1 MSDHQ
6 NEVPSLLSDPQLP
19 KKNNKTLK
27 VGMTLAIMAI
37 ALLVYFIQDEQQQN
51 LLKEEALTAAF
62 LQLDSLSNEL
72 DKRILTI
79 SKLGGEID
87 TLVGIKQK
95 LEEEKKYFL
104 NRDQRQK
111 IKLGTLRD
119 KVEGYRQLLLIKD
132 EEINQLTQINEQL
145 TTENIELKNETQV
158 LNQSINNIKLEKK
171 DLNQKVQL
179 LSRLKIED
187 FIIEHEG
194 FEENEAG
201 EITPINIKE
210 INKKIRFFVEERYP
224 EIVEYTRNII
234 WDSYKTF
241 LSPSD
246 IYHFHTFIAQ
256 VKVNDL
262 ERLKYVEVIYNPFV
276 KKVKGD
282 FEWIAEDEEFYLVD
296 EKEEKK
302 DNAADLIELG
312 ISNQEQK
319 PGLENFVS
327 EHQGFLDVMEQKN
340 LKDSEIVPVNVKE
353 INKSIRAFVKSSYS
367 NVEYTRNIIWDSYTS
382 FISPFDKFHHHNFV
396 AQVKVKDVKR
406 LKYLE
411 VFYNPKTEKVTSD
424 FVWIES
430 DEEFFRVKESEE

>member
-1 MSDHQ
+1 MKFSIF
-6 NEVPSLLSDPQLP
+6 SLFISC
-19 KKNNKTLK
+19 
-27 VGMTLAIMAI
+27 
-37 ALLVYFIQDEQQQN
+37 ALLCAVAVSAQEQ
-51 LLKEEALTAAF
+51 
-62 LQLDSLSNEL
+62 
-72 DKRILTI
+72 R
-79 SKLGGEID
+79 
-87 TLVGIKQK
+87 V
-95 LEEEKKYFL
+95 
-104 NRDQRQK
+104 
-111 IKLGTLRD
+111 
-119 KVEGYRQLLLIKD
+119 
-132 EEINQLTQINEQL
+132 
-145 TTENIELKNETQV
+145 
-158 LNQSINNIKLEKK
+158 
-171 DLNQKVQL
+171 
-179 LSRLKIED
+179 KIED

-396 AQVKVKDVKR
+396 AQVKVKDVNR

>member
-1 MSDHQ
+1 MKFSIF
-6 NEVPSLLSDPQLP
+6 SLFISF
-19 KKNNKTLK
+19 
-27 VGMTLAIMAI
+27 
-37 ALLVYFIQDEQQQN
+37 ALLYTFAVSAQEQ
-51 LLKEEALTAAF
+51 
-62 LQLDSLSNEL
+62 
-72 DKRILTI
+72 R
-79 SKLGGEID
+79 
-87 TLVGIKQK
+87 V
-95 LEEEKKYFL
+95 
-104 NRDQRQK
+104 
-111 IKLGTLRD
+111 
-119 KVEGYRQLLLIKD
+119 
-132 EEINQLTQINEQL
+132 
-145 TTENIELKNETQV
+145 
-158 LNQSINNIKLEKK
+158 
-171 DLNQKVQL
+171 
-179 LSRLKIED
+179 KIED

-241 LSPSD
+241 LSPSE

-262 ERLKYVEVIYNPFV
+262 DRLKYVEVIYNPFV

-327 EHQGFLDVMEQKN
+327 EHQGFLDVMERKN

-353 INKSIRAFVKSSYS
+353 INKSIRAFVKSTYS

>member
-1 MSDHQ
+1 MKFSIF
-6 NEVPSLLSDPQLP
+6 SLFISF
-19 KKNNKTLK
+19 
-27 VGMTLAIMAI
+27 
-37 ALLVYFIQDEQQQN
+37 ALLYTFAVSAQEQ
-51 LLKEEALTAAF
+51 
-62 LQLDSLSNEL
+62 
-72 DKRILTI
+72 R
-79 SKLGGEID
+79 
-87 TLVGIKQK
+87 V
-95 LEEEKKYFL
+95 
-104 NRDQRQK
+104 
-111 IKLGTLRD
+111 
-119 KVEGYRQLLLIKD
+119 
-132 EEINQLTQINEQL
+132 
-145 TTENIELKNETQV
+145 
-158 LNQSINNIKLEKK
+158 
-171 DLNQKVQL
+171 
-179 LSRLKIED
+179 KIED

-241 LSPSD
+241 LSPSE

-262 ERLKYVEVIYNPFV
+262 DRLKYLEVIYNPFV

-319 PGLENFVS
+319 PGLKNFVS
-327 EHQGFLDVMEQKN
+327 EHQGFLDVMERKN

-353 INKSIRAFVKSSYS
+353 INKSIRTFVKSSYS

-382 FISPFDKFHHHNFV
+382 FISPFDKFHYHNFV
-396 AQVKVKDVKR
+396 AQVKVKDIKR

-430 DEEFFRVKESEE
+430 DKEFFRVKESEE

>member
-1 MSDHQ
+1 MKFNIFCLFISFT
-6 NEVPSLLSDPQLP
+6 LLCAVAVSAQ
-19 KKNNKTLK
+19 
-27 VGMTLAIMAI
+27 
-37 ALLVYFIQDEQQQN
+37 EQ
-51 LLKEEALTAAF
+51 
-62 LQLDSLSNEL
+62 
-72 DKRILTI
+72 R
-79 SKLGGEID
+79 
-87 TLVGIKQK
+87 V
-95 LEEEKKYFL
+95 
-104 NRDQRQK
+104 
-111 IKLGTLRD
+111 
-119 KVEGYRQLLLIKD
+119 
-132 EEINQLTQINEQL
+132 
-145 TTENIELKNETQV
+145 
-158 LNQSINNIKLEKK
+158 
-171 DLNQKVQL
+171 
-179 LSRLKIED
+179 KIED

-194 FEENEAG
+194 FDENEAG

-241 LSPSD
+241 LSPSE

-262 ERLKYVEVIYNPFV
+262 DRLKYVEVIYNPFV

-282 FEWIAEDEEFYLVD
+282 FEWIPEDEEFYLVN

-327 EHQGFLDVMEQKN
+327 EHQGFLDVMERKN
-340 LKDSEIVPVNVKE
+340 LKDSEIIPVNVKE

-396 AQVKVKDVKR
+396 AQVKVKDIKR